1 MPKKKK
7 MISESLLSKDFC
19 MFVPW
24 TIPEKKK
31 KEKKNVVSL
40 ECFPCIYF
48 FLFSA
53 IESGLFDFYKWQS
66 IEDGKLESNAQ
77 DQLHTIRASIR
88 TLLSLVEGQADAN
101 VKCKFC
107 FYIISF

>member
-1 MPKKKK
+1 MN
-7 MISESLLSKDFC
+7 DT
-19 MFVPW
+19 W
-24 TIPEKKK
+24 EKKEK
-31 KEKKNVVSL
+31 KKNVVSL
-40 ECFPCIYF
+40 ECYPCIYF

-107 FYIISF
+107 SISYLFSVGAQFSVIF

>member
-7 MISESLLSKDFC
+7 MISESLLSNDFC

-24 TIPEKKK
+24 TIPGKKK
-31 KEKKNVVSL
+31 KKKKNVVSL
-40 ECFPCIYF
+40 EYFPCIYF

-66 IEDGKLESNAQ
+66 IEDGKLESN
-77 DQLHTIRASIR
+77 TS
-88 TLLSLVEGQADAN
+88 SLN
-101 VKCKFC
+101 KN
-107 FYIISF
+107 IIVTSRETGRCQRKV

>member
-1 MPKKKK
+1 MNDAW
-7 MISESLLSKDFC
+7 E
-19 MFVPW
+19 
-24 TIPEKKK
+24 K
-31 KEKKNVVSL
+31 KEKKKNLVSL

-77 DQLHTIRASIR
+77 DQLLTIRASIR
-88 TLLSLVEGQADAN
+88 TLLSRVEGQADAN

-107 FYIISF
+107 SISYLFSVGAQFSVIF

>member
-1 MPKKKK
+1 MN
-7 MISESLLSKDFC
+7 DT
-19 MFVPW
+19 W
-24 TIPEKKK
+24 EKKEK
-31 KEKKNVVSL
+31 KKNVVSL

-77 DQLHTIRASIR
+77 DQLLTIRASIR
-88 TLLSLVEGQADAN
+88 TLLSRVEGQADAN
-101 VKCKFC
+101 VKSKFC
-107 FYIISF
+107 SISYLFSVGAQFSVIF

>member
-7 MISESLLSKDFC
+7 NMISESLLSNDFC

-24 TIPEKKK
+24 TIPEK
-31 KEKKNVVSL
+31 N
-40 ECFPCIYF
+40 IYF

-77 DQLHTIRASIR
+77 DQLLTIRASIR
-88 TLLSLVEGQADAN
+88 TLLSRVEGQADAN

-107 FYIISF
+107 SISYLFSVGAQFSVIF

>member
-1 MPKKKK
+1 MN
-7 MISESLLSKDFC
+7 DT
-19 MFVPW
+19 W
-24 TIPEKKK
+24 EKKEK
-31 KEKKNVVSL
+31 KKNVVSL

-77 DQLHTIRASIR
+77 DQLLTIRASIR
-88 TLLSLVEGQADAN
+88 TLLSRVEGQADAN

-107 FYIISF
+107 SISYLFSVGAQFSVIF

>member
-1 MPKKKK
+1 MNDTW
-7 MISESLLSKDFC
+7 E
-19 MFVPW
+19 
-24 TIPEKKK
+24 K
-31 KEKKNVVSL
+31 KEKKKNLVSL

-53 IESGLFDFYKWQS
+53 IESGWFDFYKWQS

-107 FYIISF
+107 SISYLFSVGAQFSVIF